1 MEERSDDKGFE
12 VGPPEPARNTF
23 RGRAVTPG
31 EGATPGLASPPAGL
45 YCPSSFDSP
54 VVKALAPP
62 LVIVLAVAIKGSA
75 LGFLL
80 EGFHVWIHEVGHAS
94 VAWLSARPAVPLPI
108 GWTNVEPQKSLVLY
122 LSLVAASIALG
133 VAGWRE
139 RKAWPMFLAAGL
151 LGAQSYMT
159 WGLSED
165 RARQWMIFAGV
176 GGEFY
181 LSAAMVCLFF
191 FEFPQ
196 RFRWGGCR
204 YVVLFIGA
212 ASFFESYSFWKQ
224 VKRGAEGIPFGSMIN
239 GEDDGGGDMNILMD
253 DYRWTQHQIVFTYNH
268 LADAC
273 LLAVLLVYLVFN
285 LRLNEIVNPL
295 LARWFSIGLQTSD
308 R

>member
-1 MEERSDDKGFE
+1 MEGGSDDEGFDVVPPAPHRDSSRDRLGKPGRDDRPE
-12 VGPPEPARNTF
+12 VS
-23 RGRAVTPG
+23 
-31 EGATPGLASPPAGL
+31 SPPADL
-45 YCPSSFDSP
+45 YSPASFDSP

-62 LVIVLAVAIKGSA
+62 VVIALGVALRASP

-122 LSLVAASIALG
+122 LALLAAFVALG

-139 RKAWPMFLAAGL
+139 RKAWPMLLSAGL
-151 LGAQSYMT
+151 LGAQSFMT

-191 FEFPQ
+191 FEFPE

-204 YVVLFIGA
+204 YAVLFIGA
-212 ASFFESYSFWKQ
+212 ASFFESYSFWRQ

-285 LRLNEIVNPL
+285 LRLNEVFNPL
-295 LARWFSIGLQTSD
+295 LARWFSIGLQAP
-308 R
+308 RR